1 MFTGLVRTQGT
12 IRRVDM
18 RGDCLMTI
26 AMREPFAIAIGDSIC
41 CDGICLTAIK
51 VEETTFKVSLS
62 AETLGCTTAKDWAV
76 GTEINL
82 EPSLRVGDHL
92 GGHFVSGHVD
102 ATARAVA
109 QEQSGDSTI
118 WEFEVPPE
126 LARFIAPKGSVTVNG
141 VSLTVN
147 AVKERP
153 EARGQRP
160 EIEIPSIKQPAEE
173 QVTSSLTSDLWPLA
187 SSFSVNIIP
196 HTAKETG
203 FGRLKLGDVVNLE
216 IYMLARYVARIAET
230 KSL

>member
-141 VSLTVN
+141 VSLMVN

-160 EIEIPSIKQPAEE
+160 GDCPQIPERHAPPSRGSQNPLGFWWGGKYPRLHPPPNRKGDSTPPREGSE
-173 QVTSSLTSDLWPLA
+173 RLWNRCP
-187 SSFSVNIIP
+187 
-196 HTAKETG
+196 
-203 FGRLKLGDVVNLE
+203 DW
-216 IYMLARYVARIAET
+216 
-230 KSL
+230 